1 MQGNARRSLALTA
14 TIPAPAAASS
24 VDAVRSL
31 PKTGQSLGTTSVLPR
46 LQVSEGV
53 PRFEPPSGPRYV
65 PVQSL
70 GAGGMGEVALVEDR
84 DIGRKV
90 ARKRL
95 LPGAGDSDVM
105 RFVDEVRVVGKLDHP
120 SIVPIHDVGVD
131 EQGELFFV
139 MKFVEGETL
148 EAVIERLR
156 AGDPETLRLWD
167 NTRRIE
173 VFRKLLHALSYA
185 HERGILHRDIKPA
198 NVMIGAHGEVMLMDW
213 GVARPIG
220 GAREAHLAKRASEAS
235 GDAKLSSTS
244 AGTLVG
250 TPIYMSPEQA
260 AGETDGLDARSD
272 LYAACLVFH
281 ELIAG
286 GVHLHEDATTLE
298 ALLARIL
305 TFEVPRAGSLVS
317 TYGIP
322 HELAHF
328 LYRGLQRSRDARWP
342 SAAAMANELHAI
354 LDGRCRIQCP
364 MTLTKRVVRGVGR
377 QLDRRPRVVFSAV
390 VLVALSFLALVGFAV
405 RTVVTG

>member
-1 MQGNARRSLALTA
+1 MQSRRSLALTA
-14 TIPAPAAASS
+14 TIHAPATSPSDGLSMPRPTA
-24 VDAVRSL
+24 
-31 PKTGQSLGTTSVLPR
+31 PLGTTSILPR
-46 LQVSEGV
+46 LQVTEGV

-65 PVQSL
+65 PVEAL

-95 LPGAGDSDVM
+95 LPGAGDDDVL

-131 EQGELFFV
+131 EHGEFFFV

-148 EAVIERLR
+148 EAVIERLH
-156 AGDPETLRLWD
+156 AGDPATLAVWD
-167 NTRRIE
+167 ITRRLE
-173 VFRKLLHALSYA
+173 VFRQLLFALSYA
-185 HERGILHRDIKPA
+185 HERGTLHRDLKPA

-220 GAREAHLAKRASEAS
+220 GAREAHLVKQATTTP
-235 GDAKLSSTS
+235 GDAKLARTS

-272 LYAACLVFH
+272 LYSACLVLH
-281 ELIAG
+281 ELVSG
-286 GVHLHEDATTLE
+286 GAHLHEDATSLD

-305 TFEVPRAGSLVS
+305 TFEAPSAWSLVS

-322 HELAHF
+322 AELAHF
-328 LYRGLQRSRDARWP
+328 LHRGLQRSPEARWP

-354 LDGRCRIQCP
+354 LDGRPRVQCP
-364 MTLTKRVVRGVGR
+364 MTLTKRVMRGISR
-377 QLDRRPRVVFSAV
+377 LLDRRPWLGFSAV
-390 VLVALSFLALVGFAV
+390 VLFALSYLALLGLAVKTALVG
-405 RTVVTG
+405 